1 MIAYV
6 SNFIRCHYSDVFCAA
21 LLNSQL
27 MGFYA
32 PSQIVGDARAHGIEV
47 RPVCINRSR
56 WDCTLEQI
64 GNGGRHAVRLGFRQ
78 VKGLAIADA
87 ARIVAAR
94 MNSDFASVEDI
105 WCRSGVPTEALVQL
119 AQADAY
125 GPGLKLERRGSLW
138 AIKPLRDEPLPLFA
152 AAAEREM
159 ATIAEQN
166 EPKVVLKQ
174 MTEEHDVVED
184 YGHTGLTLRQHPM
197 AFLRKDLQQR
207 NIITCHEAMTARDG
221 RWVYTSGL
229 VLVRKKPGSAK
240 GVMFITIEDETGP
253 ANNVVWPSLFE
264 KRRRVVLGSS
274 MRAINGR
281 IQREGE
287 VGRGSFWRSAL
298 TTGSD
303 AAQRHYQPAALR
315 TWGILPTDKIEK
327 SPSLLREANA

>member
-1 MIAYV
+1 
-6 SNFIRCHYSDVFCAA
+6 
-21 LLNSQL
+21 

-87 ARIVAAR
+87 ARIVAAQ

-105 WCRSGVPTEALVQL
+105 WRRSGVPTEALVQL

-125 GPGLKLERRGSLW
+125 GPGLKLERRDSLW

-174 MTEEHDVVED
+174 MTEGHDVVED

-197 AFLRKDLQQR
+197 AFLRKNLQQR

-229 VLVRKKPGSAK
+229 VLVRQKPGSAK

-281 IQREGE
+281 IQWEGE
-287 VGRGSFWRSAL
+287 VVHLVAQQLFDLSANLSRLADRDTDFKLPTGRGDEFAH
-298 TTGSD
+298 GGGPD
-303 AAQRHYQPAALR
+303 P
-315 TWGILPTDKIEK
+315 GDKPKPFVRRDMFTPDLHIDTLKVK
-327 SPSLLREANA
+327 SRNFQ